1 MYWINRFKC
10 WLEQEKLIWTCV
22 YPENDMMMPTR
33 RKTAEDYA
41 IMFKGTVA
49 MLDEDVIDSVWSSK
63 P

>member
-1 MYWINRFKC
+1 M
-10 WLEQEKLIWTCV
+10 